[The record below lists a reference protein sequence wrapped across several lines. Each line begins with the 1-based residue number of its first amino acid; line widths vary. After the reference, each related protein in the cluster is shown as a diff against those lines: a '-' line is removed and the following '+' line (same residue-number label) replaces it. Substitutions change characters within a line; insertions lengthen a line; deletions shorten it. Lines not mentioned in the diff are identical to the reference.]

1 MAERNR
7 HNVQQSVLD
16 RLIDREPG
24 TSHESVQR
32 QTGSIAQ
39 VKAGVVR
46 DLENLLNTK
55 RIILD
60 PPDSYEELENSLY
73 RYGLGDFTSQN
84 PKSPAVRQHLRQE
97 IEKTIALCEPRLR
110 NVTVQFETGDKLDRF
125 LRFRIVGLLVVD
137 PISEPVTFDTY
148 FDVNRGEYVITK

>member
-1 MAERNR
+1 MTERNR

-24 TSHESVQR
+24 TSLEPVQR
-32 QTGSIAQ
+32 RTVSVAQ

-55 RIILD
+55 RIIID
-60 PPDSYEELENSLY
+60 PPESFVELENSLY
-73 RYGLGDFTSQN
+73 RYGLSDFTSHN
-84 PKSPAVRQHLRQE
+84 PKSPSVRQNLRQE
-97 IEKTIALCEPRLR
+97 IEKTVALCEPRLKS
-110 NVTVQFETGDKLDRF
+110 VAVQFEIGSKLDR
-125 LRFRIVGLLVVD
+125 LIRFRIVGLLVVD

-148 FDVNRGEYVITK
+148 FDVNKGEYVISK